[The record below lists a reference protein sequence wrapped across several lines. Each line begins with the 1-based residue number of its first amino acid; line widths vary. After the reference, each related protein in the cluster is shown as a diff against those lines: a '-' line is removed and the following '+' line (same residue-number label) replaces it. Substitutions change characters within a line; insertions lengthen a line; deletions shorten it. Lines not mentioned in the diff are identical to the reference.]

1 MMRRMTKVGRLWQL
15 APLAMALM
23 LFGLVPAV
31 QAQTVH
37 FKELL
42 PFVDIKIPGWEA
54 DQKPT
59 GSTVKH
65 DKMQMSEARAS
76 FRSGEMRLE
85 INIIDFLGKP
95 LPFLGMLQQVEIES
109 SEEHIRTTQIQGC
122 QALETFRHQDK
133 QGELSINVADRF
145 WVKIDGEGLNN
156 LEPLRLA
163 AQQLDLK
170 KLAGLAK

>member
-1 MMRRMTKVGRLWQL
+1 MRRQL
-15 APLAMALM
+15 K
-23 LFGLVPAV
+23 AV
-31 QAQTVH
+31 QAWHLALFALALMMFSPVPAARAETVH

-59 GSTVKH
+59 GSTMKH
-65 DKMQMSEARAS
+65 DKLQMSEARAS

-85 INIIDFLGKP
+85 INIMDFLGKP
-95 LPFLGMLQQVEIES
+95 MPFLGMGQQVEIES
-109 SEEHIRTTQIQGC
+109 SEEHIRTTQIQGY
-122 QALETFRHQDK
+122 QALETFRQQDK

-145 WVKIDGEGLNN
+145 WVRIDGEGLNN

>member
-1 MMRRMTKVGRLWQL
+1 MLGKFTGSRVFK
-15 APLAMALM
+15 AALYALGFTLLGM
-23 LFGLVPAV
+23 IPAA
-31 QAQTVH
+31 QAETVH

-59 GSTVKH
+59 GSTVKQ
-65 DKMQMSEARAS
+65 DKLQMSDARAS
-76 FRSGEMRLE
+76 FRSGGMRLE

-95 LPFLGMLQQVEIES
+95 MPFLGMLQQVEIES
-109 SEEHIRTTQIQGC
+109 SEEHIRTTQIQGY
-122 QALETFRHQDK
+122 QGLETFRQQDK

-145 WVKIDGEGLNN
+145 WVKIDGEGLDN